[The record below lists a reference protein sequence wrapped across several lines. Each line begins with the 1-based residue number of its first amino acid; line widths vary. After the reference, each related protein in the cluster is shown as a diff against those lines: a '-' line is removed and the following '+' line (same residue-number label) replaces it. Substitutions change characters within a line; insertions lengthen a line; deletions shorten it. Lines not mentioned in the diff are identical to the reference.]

1 MATKDNTTTLGLLLL
16 LGIGAFMIIRK
27 RKQIARGGKE
37 LDVTN
42 LASSTEEDTPVNIDL
57 AKSDEENKMSNFFNA
72 SGGISYELTQNPSN
86 GTAKIDGAVLTYTPK
101 GNFYGSDSMKYVK
114 KDDSGQS
121 SNEATITITVTP
133 VYDGTSASNI
143 NITTEED
150 TPLSYNLGQSSG
162 QNNKGTG
169 TSKQT
174 NTQTKETQSKERV
187 LGFDGSFT
195 KRNSNMVLDF
205 NGDY

>member
-27 RKQIARGGKE
+27 RNQIARGGKS

-42 LASSTEEDTPVNIDL
+42 LSSSTEEDTPVNIDL
-57 AKSDEENKMSNFFNA
+57 AKSDSENKMSNFLNA
-72 SGGISYELTQNPSN
+72 SGGIIYELTQNPSS
-86 GTAKIDGAVLTYTPK
+86 GTAKIDGAVLTYTPST
-101 GNFYGSDSMKYVK
+101 NFYGSDSMKYVK
-114 KDDSGQS
+114 KDESGQS
-121 SNEATITITVTP
+121 SNEATINITVTP

-150 TPLSYNLGQSSG
+150 TPLSYNLEQSLG
-162 QNNKGTG
+162 GTG
-169 TSKQT
+169 SISTNSQT
-174 NTQTKETQSKERV
+174 NQQTKETQSKERV

-195 KRNSNMVLDF
+195 KRNSNMILDF